1 MSHKHVYVG
10 AIPTSATMKIFIL
23 DDMVDRQQFLSY
35 AMFKLHGDD
44 AHCMIA
50 DSFDTA
56 IRVFKEHKEFDIM
69 FLDHDLGGKVYVS
82 SNDPN
87 TGYQVAK
94 YMVENNITSKEIIVH
109 SLNPAGV
116 QNMLA
121 VLPKH
126 AIYVP
131 YTLLRSSRLP
141 DSPV

>member
-1 MSHKHVYVG
+1 
-10 AIPTSATMKIFIL
+10 MKIFIL
-23 DDMVDRQQFLSY
+23 DDMVIRQEFFSY
-35 AMFKLHGDD
+35 AMSELYGDE
-44 AHCMIA
+44 AHCFVA
-50 DSFDTA
+50 YSYDEA
-56 IRVFKEHKEFDIM
+56 VKVFEECNEFDIM
-69 FLDHDLGGKVYVS
+69 FLDHDLGDRVYVS

-121 VLPKH
+121 ILPEH
-126 AIYVP
+126 AKYVP

-141 DSPV
+141 DSPVV